1 MEPDN
6 AKALT
11 FWAKVMLI
19 TLAVD
24 LILLAVDHKLKND
37 VIRESKALREEVSR
51 VRYFRG
57 GAAGPA
63 AEDDPGVPGAGD
75 DGVVPVVDDPGAPA
89 SAVADEGAGGAAR
102 VDGERRPPSRGGVN
116 AG

>member
-11 FWAKVMLI
+11 LWAKVMLI
-19 TLAVD
+19 ILAVD

-37 VIRESKALREEVSR
+37 VIRESKALRAEVAR
-51 VRYFRG
+51 VRE
-57 GAAGPA
+57 GAARPA
-63 AEDDPGVPGAGD
+63 AEDDRSVPGAGD